1 MRLTLPTI
9 CLLCV
14 FYLAPLGSKKNGL
27 PPPCRPLHF
36 SDNCRALPDLVSAR
50 SYITTPL
57 FASSTTMSVATT
69 MKMMIN
75 EDNNETTVKITT
87 IFQVY
92 SAKHLLAYCEGFL
105 LQNMVGGIIIIINIT
120 IIITI
125 INTRIIIIKI
135 TIISITVTIIISIL
149 ILIPIIM
156 TGLTMMTAPPGGS
169 ADL

>member
-1 MRLTLPTI
+1 MMTTT
-9 CLLCV
+9 
-14 FYLAPLGSKKNGL
+14 AKM
-27 PPPCRPLHF
+27 
-36 SDNCRALPDLVSAR
+36 AM
-50 SYITTPL
+50 ITT
-57 FASSTTMSVATT
+57 MKMMINEDKNETT

-75 EDNNETTVKITT
+75 EDNIETTMKMTT

>member
-1 MRLTLPTI
+1 
-9 CLLCV
+9 
-14 FYLAPLGSKKNGL
+14 
-27 PPPCRPLHF
+27 
-36 SDNCRALPDLVSAR
+36 
-50 SYITTPL
+50 
-57 FASSTTMSVATT
+57 
-69 MKMMIN
+69 MKIMIN
-75 EDNNETTVKITT
+75 EDNIETTMKITT

-105 LQNMVGGIIIIINIT
+105 LQNMVGGIIIINIT

-156 TGLTMMTAPPGGS
+156 IGTTMMTAPPGGS